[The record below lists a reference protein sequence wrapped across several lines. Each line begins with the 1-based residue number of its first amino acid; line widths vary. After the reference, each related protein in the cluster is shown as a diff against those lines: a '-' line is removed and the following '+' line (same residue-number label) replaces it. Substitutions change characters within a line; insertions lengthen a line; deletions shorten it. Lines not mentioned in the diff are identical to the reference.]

1 MKKKVLS
8 AILCIA
14 MVATMLIGCT
24 TESPTSSD
32 DSSSEDSGSEGG
44 GKKIGITIQNMENAY
59 WAGVM
64 SKLQEI
70 LDENGYDATIVGCSE
85 NASTQISQIEN
96 FITSGCDMIMV
107 HPHDA
112 DAVEECLGHR
122 RPRKHQGHRVGIHER
137 SI

>member
-14 MVATMLIGCT
+14 MVATMLIGCS
-24 TESPTSSD
+24 TEAPVED
-32 DSSSEDSGSEGG
+32 DSSSGDSGESGG
-44 GKKIGITIQNMENAY
+44 GKKIGITIQNIENAY

-70 LDENGYDATIVGCSE
+70 LDENGYEATIVGCEE

-107 HPHDA
+107 HPHD
-112 DAVEECLGHR
+112 
-122 RPRKHQGHRVGIHER
+122 QTQ
-137 SI
+137 

>member
-1 MKKKVLS
+1 M
-8 AILCIA
+8 CH
-14 MVATMLIGCT
+14 
-24 TESPTSSD
+24 
-32 DSSSEDSGSEGG
+32 
-44 GKKIGITIQNMENAY
+44 

-70 LDENGYDATIVGCSE
+70 LDENGYEATIVGCEE

-112 DAVEECLGHR
+112 DAVEESCKQALDAGIKVMCWDNEMENTTANWFLTTQSLVKRSEKQQLASSMSIIQLTTKLKYVSSVNRIHR
-122 RPRKHQGHRVGIHER
+122 FC
-137 SI
+137 